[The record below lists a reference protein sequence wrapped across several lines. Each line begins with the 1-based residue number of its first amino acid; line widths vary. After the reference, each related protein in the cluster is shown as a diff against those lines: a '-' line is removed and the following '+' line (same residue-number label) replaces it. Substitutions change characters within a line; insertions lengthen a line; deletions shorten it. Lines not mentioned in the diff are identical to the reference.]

1 MSHTLVNPSFET
13 WDMDPAEGGFKPD
26 GWTITKAG
34 AAELVTNGHFASSDL
49 TGWTAAAGW
58 AATTGKAVHTAGIA
72 DTTDL
77 KQNIS
82 LANTKIYSV
91 IVKTSGRTAGA
102 LTLSCENA
110 TIAPVSGVISKPNV
124 YFFQLTATATDTTSM
139 LALTPE
145 AAFNGAVDYI
155 SVRIN
160 EISNA
165 TQARNHADCAAFPSC
180 DALDIGIDATPNKVT
195 AQAVLT
201 LQEAHDYCL
210 RFSHKWYHDN
220 VAVVD
225 PAVAAHTPTL
235 TVKTHDASLY
245 LQADLSWSSVAYA
258 FPITLVAVRETW
270 RRHFTS
276 PAGDTSFLILFD
288 SDDMQGA
295 TVYKEHI
302 VLDDFHCEDLTD
314 AGLV

>member
-1 MSHTLVNPSFET
+1 
-13 WDMDPAEGGFKPD
+13 MDPVEGGYKPD

-34 AAELVTNGHFASSDL
+34 AAELVTNGHFASEL
-49 TGWTAAAGW
+49 TSWTAAAGW
-58 AATTGKAVHTAGIA
+58 AGTLLKAVHTAGIN
-72 DTTDL
+72 DTTAL
-77 KQNIS
+77 QQNIS
-82 LANTKIYSV
+82 LANLKVYSI
-91 IVKTSGRTAGA
+91 IVKVSGRTAGT
-102 LTLSCENA
+102 LTLSLANA
-110 TIAPVSGVISKPNV
+110 TLSPVSGVISKDNV
-124 YFFQLTATATDTTSM
+124 YFFQATSSSTAASA
-139 LALTPE
+139 LALTPNKD
-145 AAFNGAVDYI
+145 FDGAVEYI

-160 EISNA
+160 EVSNA
-165 TQARNHADCAAFPSC
+165 TQARNHADCAPFPSC

-201 LQEAHDYCL
+201 LVEAHDYCL

-245 LQADLSWSSVAYA
+245 LQADLSWASDPYA

-295 TVYKEHI
+295 TVYKEHV

>member
-34 AAELVTNGHFASSDL
+34 AAELVTNGHFASNDL
-49 TGWTAAAGW
+49 TGWTATDW
-58 AATTGKAVHTAGIA
+58 DATTGAAVHTP
-72 DTTDL
+72 DTGHTNPL
-77 KQNIS
+77 QQNIN
-82 LANTKIYSV
+82 LANTKVYSV
-91 IVKTSGRTAGA
+91 IVKVSGRTAGT

-110 TIAPVSGVISKPNV
+110 TISPVSGVVSKPNV
-124 YFFQLTATATDTTSM
+124 YFFQLTATADDATSM
-139 LALTPE
+139 LALTPS
-145 AAFNGAVDYI
+145 ATFDGQVDYV

-245 LQADLSWSSVAYA
+245 LKADLSWAAGAYA

-276 PAGDTSFLILFD
+276 PAGDTSFLILFN